1 MAVCRLHTLMMDDD
15 VREVW
20 LHVSHKIER
29 KNTGFECFEIDICL
43 QLPDYFIP
51 SCYLAMP
58 SRIPPRMLLLS
69 PEQFKRPKAIQASKG
84 NSSVQGQFRCS
95 KAIQVYFPLSSS
107 FDLSTC

>member
-20 LHVSHKIER
+20 LHVSHKNER
-29 KNTGFECFEIDICL
+29 KNPGFECFEIGICL

-58 SRIPPRMLLLS
+58 SRMPPRTLLLS
-69 PEQFKRPKAIQASKG
+69 PEAIQASKGNSIVQRQFKRPKAIQVFKG
-84 NSSVQGQFRCS
+84 NSGV
-95 KAIQVYFPLSSS
+95 FPS
-107 FDLSTC
+107 FILF

>member
-1 MAVCRLHTLMMDDD
+1 MAVCRLHSLMMDDD

-20 LHVSHKIER
+20 LHVSHKNER
-29 KNTGFECFEIDICL
+29 KNPVFECFEIGICL
-43 QLPDYFIP
+43 QLHDYFIP

-69 PEQFKRPKAIQASKG
+69 PEQFKRSKAIQASKG
-84 NSSVQGQFRCS
+84 NSGVQGQFRCS
-95 KAIQVYFPLSSS
+95 GAIQVYFPLLTS